1 MNRDFDLFIAERQ
14 KTAPSFKVFGKEYFL
29 PPTIPY
35 DAVLRFR
42 ALSKRKKNDEMTE
55 DEVFTLFESL
65 VSKVVVDE
73 LRTHAEFDIDLM
85 TEVMKYVLE
94 VYGVASSGTNP
105 KAKTTAAKK
114 A

>member
-1 MNRDFDLFIAERQ
+1 MKKDFDLFIAERQ
-14 KTAPSFKVFGKEYFL
+14 KTAPSFTAFGKEYFL

-42 ALSKRKKNDEMTE
+42 ALSKRNADDAMTE

-65 VSKVVVDE
+65 VGKVIVDE

-85 TEVMKYVLE
+85 TEIMKYVLE
-94 VYGVASSGTNP
+94 VYGVASSSPNP
-105 KAKTTAAKK
+105 KAKREKVK